1 MIFYASGAI
10 VDSPTIDLVIDRRI
24 ALLTSYA
31 YKGAMR
37 KQLPY
42 LARRLREQH
51 LRMPYMVD
59 SGAFTAWN
67 KGKEVRR
74 ESLIRFYN
82 TVQEQYCD
90 VLDFTFV
97 SLDKIPGRQGVARTA
112 EDYRIAAEV
121 TVQNFHAMRKEVT
134 GYIKPVYHDGE
145 PEWVLNEY
153 RDTKYIS
160 LSANQDL
167 AYWQREEWVR
177 QMADRLASRHTF
189 HGLAMTGST
198 MLRTISWHSVDSAA
212 WRLWA
217 AMGAIA
223 WLRDNGTLKILAC
236 SKESPRGKKHQQ
248 HLSTLSPIERD
259 AVVAQLEQEEL
270 TLDMVRDDSMAR
282 SRFNILIFNR
292 ACNHAQ
298 TAGVLKTRFL
308 SAEKGLFDA

>member
-10 VDSPTIDLVIDRRI
+10 TDAPTIDLVIDRRI
-24 ALLTSYA
+24 ALLTSFA

-74 ESLIRFYN
+74 ASLVQFYN
-82 TVQEQYCD
+82 QVQDAYSD

-97 SLDKIPGRQGVARTA
+97 SLDKIPGRQGQERT
-112 EDYRIAAEV
+112 EQMFKEAAEE
-121 TVQNFHAMRKEVT
+121 TARNYEAMVKEVQ
-134 GYIKPVYHDGE
+134 GYVKPVFHDGD
-145 PEWVLNEY
+145 PDWLLAKY
-153 RDTKYIS
+153 SAAPYIS
-160 LSANQDL
+160 LSVNQDL

-177 QMADRLASRHTF
+177 RTATRIGGKHTY

-198 MLRTISWHSVDSAA
+198 MLRTIEWHSVDSAA

-223 WLRDNGTLKILAC
+223 WLREDGTLKILAC
-236 SKESPRGKKHQQ
+236 SKESPRQKKRQQ
-248 HLSTLSPIERD
+248 HLMTLAPLERD
-259 AVVAQLEQEEL
+259 VVVAQLEREGL
-270 TLDMVRDDSMAR
+270 TLEQVREDSIAR
-282 SRFNILIFNR
+282 SQFNIIVFHN
-292 ACNHAQ
+292 ACHVADQ
-298 TAGVLKTRFL
+298 MGVVSTRFS
-308 SAEKGLFDA
+308 SADRGLF